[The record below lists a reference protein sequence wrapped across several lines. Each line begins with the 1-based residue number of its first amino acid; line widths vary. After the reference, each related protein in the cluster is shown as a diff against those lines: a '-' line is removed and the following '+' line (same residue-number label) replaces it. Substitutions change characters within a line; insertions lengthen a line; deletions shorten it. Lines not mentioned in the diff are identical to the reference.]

1 VSSLLQDLRHAL
13 RGIRKSPGFSG
24 VAIAI
29 LGLGIGAATT
39 IFSLVDTLYLKPLPV
54 PEPSRLVEVY
64 QSRNGNEYFNL
75 SLPDYLYY
83 REHTSSFADLAAHY
97 SHAPINLMTPEAS
110 REINGSVA
118 TASYFQVL
126 RLEPRLG
133 RFFTSEEDRVP
144 GRDPVAVI
152 SDGLWKRGFGA
163 DSKIL
168 GRTIRLNGTPFIV
181 VGVAPPEFHGVPLG
195 GLSTDVWI
203 PSAMFHVGY
212 RYCDAFQRG
221 CNVVTMIGRLAPGR
235 SVADARRELDLEMR
249 QLATAYPE
257 THRGVGLLVIS
268 ARGADPE
275 YRREIGILAP
285 LLLGLCAL
293 VLAAACAN
301 LAALLLARASARR
314 REIAIR
320 TAIGASR
327 ARLIRQLLTESLVL
341 SLAGGIL
348 GVLIAFWAK
357 DLVAAFYA
365 ADSEGR
371 TAYFGLSLDPTVLG
385 LAAATAVLTGVVF
398 GLAPALHASR
408 ADLGPGLKDLAGSP
422 GSRGSRLRSGLVIAQ
437 VAISLVL
444 VTGAGLLL
452 RSLDGIYGGPGF
464 DPKPIVLL
472 RLRPS
477 LVGYDA
483 EKAQQFQRAVIR
495 RVESIPGVVASSP
508 ADRVP
513 LPGWGDHVA
522 VWRPGREPDLPEH
535 ALQIRSNRVGPQYFE
550 TLGLRLLAGREFLA
564 EDRLGAPDVVI
575 VNATLA
581 RTLWPGGDALG
592 RTIVVDGAAYTV
604 VGVAPDAQYRNA
616 TESPI
621 PFLYASYWQIP
632 TIDRAPVDAR
642 LHVRVAGDPRV
653 MLARIRSEIAAV
665 DPNVPISEDRPLTD
679 WLDYSF
685 QPVRVAGTILI
696 AFGGL
701 GLALSALGLYGLLA
715 FSVARRTREIAIRI
729 ALGADARRLAR
740 SVLRRGIALV
750 AAGAAIGAAAVVA
763 SVRFLAT
770 LLFGVPEIDPVTLI
784 GAAGLLFAV
793 AAIASYLPA
802 RRAAAVDPV
811 AALRT
816 E

>member
-1 VSSLLQDLRHAL
+1 MNAFLQDLRYAL
-13 RGIRKSPGFSG
+13 RGLRRSPGFAATAIG
-24 VAIAI
+24 V

-39 IFSLVDTLYLKPLPV
+39 IFSLVDTLYLKGLPV
-54 PEPSRLVEVY
+54 PEPSGLVEVY
-64 QSRNGNEYFNL
+64 QSRNGSEYFNL
-75 SLPDYLYY
+75 SFVDYLHY
-83 REHTSSFADLAAHY
+83 REHTTSFADLAAHY

-118 TASYFQVL
+118 TASYFHVL
-126 RLEPRLG
+126 GLTPRLG
-133 RFFTSEEDRVP
+133 RFFLPEEDRIP

-152 SDGLWKRGFGA
+152 SDGLWKREFGA
-163 DSKIL
+163 DPNIL
-168 GRTIRLNGTPFIV
+168 GRTIRLNATSFTV

-235 SVADARRELDLEMR
+235 SLSDARRELGEEAR
-249 QLATAYPE
+249 QLAAAFPE
-257 THRGVGLLVIS
+257 TNRGRGLLVIA
-268 ARGADPE
+268 ARGVDPE
-275 YRREIGILAP
+275 YRRAMGSLAP
-285 LLLGLCAL
+285 LLLGFSAL

-301 LAALLLARASARR
+301 LAALLLARASARH

-320 TAIGASR
+320 RAIGASR
-327 ARLIRQLLTESLVL
+327 PRIIRQLLTESLVL
-341 SLAGGIL
+341 SVAGGIL
-348 GVLIAFWAK
+348 GVLVAFWAK

-371 TAYFGLSLDPTVLG
+371 TAYFGLSLDPAVLV

-408 ADLGPGLKDLAGSP
+408 ADLGSGWKDATSSRVG
-422 GSRGSRLRSGLVIAQ
+422 RGSRLRSGLVISQ

-444 VTGAGLLL
+444 AAGAGLLL
-452 RSLDGIYGGPGF
+452 RSLGGIYRGPGF

-477 LVGYDA
+477 LVAYDA
-483 EKAQQFQRAVIR
+483 ENAQEFQRAVIHR
-495 RVESIPGVVASSP
+495 LETVPGVAASSP

-522 VWRPGREPDLPEH
+522 IWSPGREPDLPEH
-535 ALQIRSNRVGPQYFE
+535 ALQVLSSRVGPRYFE
-550 TLGLRLLAGREFLA
+550 TLGLRLLAGREFRA
-564 EDRLGAPDVVI
+564 EDRPGAPRVAI
-575 VNATLA
+575 VNATLT
-581 RTLWPGGDALG
+581 RTLWGGGDAVG
-592 RTIVVDGAAYTV
+592 RTIVVDGVAHTV
-604 VGVAPDAQYRNA
+604 IGVAPDAQYRDA
-616 TESPI
+616 TQSPI
-621 PFLYASYWQIP
+621 PFLYASYWQTP
-632 TIDRAPVDAR
+632 SIDRSPIDAR
-642 LHVRVAGDPRV
+642 LHVRVTGEPRA
-653 MLARIRSEIAAV
+653 MLARIRTEIAAV
-665 DPNVPISEDRPLTD
+665 DPDVPISEDRPLTD

-685 QPVRVAGTILI
+685 QPVRIAGTILV

-701 GLALSALGLYGLLA
+701 GLAVSALGLYGLLA
-715 FSVARRTREIAIRI
+715 FSVARRTRDIAIRM

-740 SVLRRGIALV
+740 SVLRHGIALA
-750 AAGAAIGAAAVVA
+750 AAGSAIGVAAVVA
-763 SVRFLAT
+763 SARCVAT
-770 LLFGVPEIDPVTLI
+770 LLFGVPAIDPIALL
-784 GAAGLLFAV
+784 GAAALLFAV
-793 AAIASYLPA
+793 AALASYLPA
-802 RRAAAVDPV
+802 RRVTRIDPV